1 MTLTLMEVAARVDAL
16 ETQMALLLKEKD
28 ENLKNDDNK
37 NKKPKKEKKN
47 KKEDKLSDD
56 DEPKKKK
63 RVTGYNLFVKTFR
76 NDAFNVL
83 SNAAKLQG
91 QPWPTA
97 ETVAPTA
104 AAKPKGT
111 DVMKKLGAM
120 WKDLDDAE
128 RADWNNKANALG
140 DDA

>member
-47 KKEDKLSDD
+47 KKEDKSSDD

-76 NDAFNVL
+76 AEAFNAL
-83 SNAAKLQG
+83 SSDSDD
-91 QPWPTA
+91 
-97 ETVAPTA
+97 
-104 AAKPKGT
+104 KPKGT

-128 RADWNNKANALG
+128 RANWNNKVN
-140 DDA
+140 DP